1 MQFDP
6 ERYPSVDVKFIP
18 TATLGIIAREYEQQQ
33 LAFLIQTLGAD
44 SPLTPVLMQG
54 IIESSSYSKR
64 EEMLAGLKQATQPD
78 PQKQQMDQQQQM
90 LQMQLLQAQVNDL
103 EAKAK
108 MNTAQAGK
116 TMVEAQLAPK
126 ESEAKV
132 MNAIST
138 NLPNDDDKAT
148 AEFTRRV
155 KIADLMLKEE
165 KLNIS
170 KADIVS
176 NERIANTQMNR
187 KGGM

>member
-1 MQFDP
+1 
-6 ERYPSVDVKFIP
+6 
-18 TATLGIIAREYEQQQ
+18 
-33 LAFLIQTLGAD
+33 
-44 SPLTPVLMQG
+44 
-54 IIESSSYSKR
+54 
-64 EEMLAGLKQATQPD
+64 
-78 PQKQQMDQQQQM
+78 
-90 LQMQLLQAQVNDL
+90 
-103 EAKAK
+103 
-108 MNTAQAGK
+108 
-116 TMVEAQLAPK
+116 
-126 ESEAKV
+126 